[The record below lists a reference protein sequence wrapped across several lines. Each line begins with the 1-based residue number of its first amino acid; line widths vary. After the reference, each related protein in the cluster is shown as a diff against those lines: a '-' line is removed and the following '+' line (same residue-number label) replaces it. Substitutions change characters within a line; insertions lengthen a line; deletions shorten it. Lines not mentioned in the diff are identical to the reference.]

1 MKQAGVWRRGLIA
14 CWRIILTD
22 LLLFRRFPRLILA
35 ALAIVSVPA
44 IYALIYLSSVWDPN
58 AKTSDLPVGIVNLD
72 QGAVYQGRASNVG
85 TELLQ
90 ELSASGEFGFR
101 ALDHADAAR
110 DSVRLGR
117 LAFAVIIPPDFSANA
132 LPGTRRG
139 GGKVVVVLSEGNN
152 YAAAGIA
159 RRFAAE
165 LGHRVNEA
173 LNEQRWEQVLN
184 SADGSGKSL
193 DKLRAGMSSL
203 RAGATNFNEGIA
215 RYDAAGA
222 QLVAG
227 VRRYGASTRTMAA
240 RMPAEG
246 ELRALRTGTQQLT
259 QGQREL
265 GGGLQQ
271 LQIGADLLTRGATQL
286 QEETVGLLFVGEKIA
301 ESAGALAAG
310 GKQLV
315 DGLGTAQD
323 ASTQLL
329 RGSARVEE
337 GTLRLTEGVGQLAD
351 NLRALAER
359 LPEDAQLEAYERSG
373 SELRRGAGQLLDG
386 IVLVESALPAN
397 AGKLDGSARGLAES
411 VETVLE
417 VLAPVPNNG
426 SAFVPNMIAMAL
438 WLGAV
443 MSVYLFSM
451 RQLSEEHAASPALA
465 KTLGRYAVPALLV
478 MLQTAL
484 VVLVLLPG
492 LGVTVPDLPSFLLI
506 VAAAG
511 QAFLAIVLLMLRAF
525 GEVGKLVVILLLT
538 LQLAAGGGVM
548 PIELTTEFFQAVHDW
563 LPFSW
568 VIKALRASMFGA
580 LGGDWMRPW
589 LEVVAVGLAALLACA
604 LVRRWTVVPAK
615 DYRPAVD
622 L

>member
-1 MKQAGVWRRGLIA
+1 MRQAGVLRGGGLTA

-22 LLLFRRFPRLILA
+22 LLLFRRFPRLVLA

-58 AKTSDLPVGIVNLD
+58 AKTTDLPVGIVNLD
-72 QGAVYQGRASNVG
+72 KGAIYQGRASNVG
-85 TELLQ
+85 TELLL

-101 ALDHADAAR
+101 ALDDAEVAR

-117 LAFAVIIPPDFSANA
+117 LAFAVIIPADFSANA

-193 DKLRAGMSSL
+193 EKLRAGMSSL
-203 RAGATNFNEGIA
+203 RDGAASFNEGMA

-227 VRRYGASTRTMAA
+227 VRRYGANTRAMAA
-240 RMPAEG
+240 RIPPEG
-246 ELRALRTGTQQLT
+246 EMRALRSGTQQLT
-259 QGQREL
+259 QGQREM
-265 GGGLQQ
+265 GSGLQQ

-310 GKQLV
+310 GRQLF

-323 ASTQLL
+323 ANTQLL

-337 GTLRLTEGVGQLAD
+337 ATARLTEGVGQLSD

-359 LPEDAQLEAYERSG
+359 LPEDAQLETYERSG
-373 SELRRGAGQLLDG
+373 ADLRRGASQLLDG
-386 IVLVESALPAN
+386 IVLVESALPVR

-417 VLAPVPNNG
+417 VQAPVPNNG

-451 RQLSEEHAASPALA
+451 RQLSEEHTASPAR
-465 KTLGRYAVPALLV
+465 G
-478 MLQTAL
+478 QD
-484 VVLVLLPG
+484 PG
-492 LGVTVPDLPSFLLI
+492 S
-506 VAAAG
+506 
-511 QAFLAIVLLMLRAF
+511 LR
-525 GEVGKLVVILLLT
+525 
-538 LQLAAGGGVM
+538 
-548 PIELTTEFFQAVHDW
+548 
-563 LPFSW
+563 
-568 VIKALRASMFGA
+568 RA
-580 LGGDWMRPW
+580 
-589 LEVVAVGLAALLACA
+589 GLARHHANRVWSFSCCCRAWVSRCP
-604 LVRRWTVVPAK
+604 TCPASSSLWRSQA
-615 DYRPAVD
+615 RPSWPSCC
-622 L
+622 